1 MLIRVKYLLILTI
14 SIQQR
19 NKTKQARLSSLL
31 LLSIGAAFI
40 TFASKTSI
48 VSINYANANS
58 SNLAGMKHLLCSYTR
73 SNRRGGEVRFPREE
87 RRAAP
92 ASPFLDRFGDVWR
105 GYLRKSSPF
114 TSFSLTFGK
123 LTTEFEMLF
132 QFRKAESRRS
142 FVAAYGKAVPSRF
155 PHLRSESWP

>member
-48 VSINYANANS
+48 VSINYAKANS
-58 SNLAGMKHLLCSYTR
+58 SYLSGLEQSFWPCTNGHHQEKERDSQERGKEPVFSFRGQWGLALIA
-73 SNRRGGEVRFPREE
+73 RRNVCDSSHTFA
-87 RRAAP
+87 RRKAGDSSTAFAP
-92 ASPFLDRFGDVWR
+92 VVGDVWS
-105 GYLRKSSPF
+105 GCLRKSSPF
-114 TSFSLTFGK
+114 TSFSLSFGK
-123 LTTEFEMLF
+123 LTTEFEVLC
-132 QFRKAESRRS
+132 
-142 FVAAYGKAVPSRF
+142 
-155 PHLRSESWP
+155 